1 MRDSADVRTV
11 SPVNPSGMS
20 PMELQAH
27 WHAAL
32 AAASSAVE
40 TCRRERILTP
50 AECQVRLALIHD
62 EERWLADGR
71 WTP

>member
-1 MRDSADVRTV
+1 M
-11 SPVNPSGMS
+11 N

-32 AAASSAVE
+32 AAATAAVE
-40 TCRRERILTP
+40 TCRQERILTP

-62 EERWLADGR
+62 EERWLAEGR
-71 WTP
+71 WTT